1 MRKTFVDNPHYVE
14 YIRLLLQLHG
24 LIAAGQGDDDEAD
37 DVRDKMDAPWR
48 QLTPEEISCVRGL
61 SADLY
66 TLGKDRESPSRESVP
81 ANLASEVR
89 LMYDREQW
97 IELSTFLREHEAELP
112 RADVAYYRGV
122 CWNHW
127 GHFHVASEFYTE
139 AANLDSQN
147 KIFDV
152 LRMQSLI
159 RSQQLDRAI
168 ERATQI
174 VDTEADWRQLLIAG
188 RAFFAKAEVVSDT
201 EANALYET
209 AIQLSEK
216 GLALA
221 PKIER
226 AGSEPTDEAR
236 PSCLNAHLDRV
247 WSYEQ
252 IGRPEQAI
260 EACNDALRIDPE
272 NSDALILRGWL
283 LRSTQQE
290 SASVDFHAG
299 IGKLLSSRPESEI
312 PVDSIPVN
320 ASSSVDC
327 WVVPH

>member
-1 MRKTFVDNPHYVE
+1 MRKTFADNPHYVD
-14 YIRLLLQLHG
+14 YICLLLQLHG

-174 VDTEADWRQLLIAG
+174 ADTEADWRQLLIAG
-188 RAFFAKAEVVSDT
+188 RAFFAKAETVNDT
-201 EANALYET
+201 AANALYET